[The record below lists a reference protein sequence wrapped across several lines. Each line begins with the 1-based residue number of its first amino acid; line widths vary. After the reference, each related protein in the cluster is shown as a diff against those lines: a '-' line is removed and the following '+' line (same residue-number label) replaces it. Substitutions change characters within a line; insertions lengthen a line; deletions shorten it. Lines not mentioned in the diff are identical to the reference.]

1 MLHSHSYIDLA
12 LDVSKRASHPSEM
25 RVGGA
30 GTRRGESATPHE
42 GFLALITPLFGYMMQ
57 LARDVLVL
65 QHIVRLED
73 CAEASGRDQV
83 EEHKA
88 LLWSEM

>member
-1 MLHSHSYIDLA
+1 
-12 LDVSKRASHPSEM
+12 
-25 RVGGA
+25 
-30 GTRRGESATPHE
+30 
-42 GFLALITPLFGYMMQ
+42 MMQ